1 MSASQESVGAII
13 VAAGRSER
21 MGGRDKL
28 FAAVGGKP
36 LLAHTL
42 GAFDACRSIGR
53 VVLVLS
59 PENMERGK
67 ELVAEAGFSKVAAIC
82 PGGERRQDS
91 VCNGLEALASCQW
104 VVVHDGARPLVTA
117 QLIERGLAAAKET
130 GAAIAALPIGDTV
143 KEVKPPDLIGRTLS
157 RGQLWA
163 AQTPQ
168 VFRYDILREAH
179 RRVQSEATDDAA
191 LVEELGYQ
199 VKVFEGSPRNIK
211 VTTAADLAL
220 VEALLAQ
227 GRAG

>member
-1 MSASQESVGAII
+1 MSASQESVGAI
-13 VAAGRSER
+13 VAAAGRSER

-28 FAAVGGKP
+28 FAVVGGKP
-36 LLAHTL
+36 LLAHALT
-42 GAFDACRSIGR
+42 AFDACRGVDR

-59 PENMERGK
+59 PENIERGR
-67 ELVAEAGFSKVAAIC
+67 ELVAEAGFSKVVAVC
-82 PGGERRQDS
+82 QGGERRQDS

-117 QLIERGLAAAKET
+117 DLIERGLEAAKET

-143 KEVKPPDLIGRTLS
+143 KEVEASGLVGRTLC

-179 RRVQSEATDDAA
+179 QRAQGEVTDDAA

-199 VKVFEGSPRNIK
+199 VRVFEGSPRNIK

>member
-1 MSASQESVGAII
+1 MSASRESVGAI
-13 VAAGRSER
+13 VAAAGRSER

-28 FAAVGGKP
+28 FAVVGGRP

-42 GAFDACRSIGR
+42 SAFDACRGVDR

-59 PENMERGK
+59 PENMERGR
-67 ELVAEAGFSKVAAIC
+67 ELVAEAGLSKVATVC
-82 PGGERRQDS
+82 QGGQRRQDS
-91 VCNGLEALASCQW
+91 VGNGLEALASCQW

-117 QLIERGLAAAKET
+117 ELIERGLEVAKET

-143 KEVKPPDLIGRTLS
+143 KEVEPSDIIGRTLA
-157 RGQLWA
+157 RGRLWA

-179 RRVQSEATDDAA
+179 QLAQAEASDDAA
-191 LVEELGYQ
+191 LVEKLGHR

-227 GRAG
+227 SRVG

>member
-1 MSASQESVGAII
+1 MSVSQESVGAII
-13 VAAGRSER
+13 AAAGRSER

-28 FAAVGGKP
+28 FAVVGGKP

-42 GAFDACRSIGR
+42 IAFDVCRGVDR

-59 PENMERGK
+59 PENMERGR
-67 ELVAEAGFSKVAAIC
+67 ELVAEAGLGKVAAVC
-82 PGGERRQDS
+82 QGGERRQDS

-117 QLIERGLAAAKET
+117 GLIERGLEAAKET
-130 GAAIAALPIGDTV
+130 GAAIAALPIADTV
-143 KEVKPPDLIGRTLS
+143 KEVEPPGLIGRTLS

-179 RRVQSEATDDAA
+179 QRAQGEATDDAA
-191 LVEELGYQ
+191 LVEKAGYR
-199 VKVFEGSPRNIK
+199 VKVFEGSSRNIK
-211 VTTAADLAL
+211 VTTAADLDI
-220 VEALLAQ
+220 VEAFLAQ

>member
-13 VAAGRSER
+13 AAAGRGER

-28 FAAVGGKP
+28 FAIVGGRP

-42 GAFDACRSIGR
+42 IAFDACPGVDS

-59 PENMERGK
+59 PENMERGR
-67 ELVAEAGFSKVAAIC
+67 ELVAQAGFDRVAAVC
-82 PGGERRQDS
+82 RGGERRQDS

-117 QLIERGLAAAKET
+117 ELIERGLEAAKET
-130 GAAIAALPIGDTV
+130 GAAIAALPIRDTV
-143 KEVKPPDLIGRTLS
+143 KEVEPPGLIGRTLC

-168 VFRYDILREAH
+168 VFRYDILRQAH
-179 RRVQSEATDDAA
+179 QRAQGEATDDAA
-191 LVEELGYQ
+191 LVERLGYQ

-211 VTTAADLAL
+211 VTTAADLAM

>member
-1 MSASQESVGAII
+1 MSASRESVGAII
-13 VAAGRSER
+13 AAAGRSQR
-21 MGGRDKL
+21 MGGSDKL
-28 FAAVGGKP
+28 FAVVGGEP

-42 GAFDACRSIGR
+42 SAFDVCRGVDR

-59 PENMERGK
+59 PESMEQGR
-67 ELVAEAGFSKVAAIC
+67 ELVTEAGFSKVTAVC
-82 PGGERRQDS
+82 QGGERRQDS
-91 VCNGLEALASCQW
+91 VRNGLEALASCQW

-117 QLIERGLAAAKET
+117 ELIERGLEAAKET

-143 KEVKPPDLIGRTLS
+143 KEVEPPGLIGRTLS

-179 RRVQSEATDDAA
+179 RQAQAEATDDAA
-191 LVEELGYQ
+191 LVEKLGYQ

>member
-1 MSASQESVGAII
+1 MSASQESVGVII
-13 VAAGRSER
+13 PAAGRSER

-28 FAAVGGKP
+28 FVVVRGKP

-42 GAFDACRSIGR
+42 TAFDVCPGVHR

-59 PENMERGK
+59 PENMERGR
-67 ELVAEAGFSKVAAIC
+67 ELVAEGGFDKVAAVC
-82 PGGERRQDS
+82 QGGERRQDS
-91 VCNGLEALASCQW
+91 VRNGLEALAPCQW

-117 QLIERGLAAAKET
+117 ELIERGLEAAKET
-130 GAAIAALPIGDTV
+130 GAAIAALPIRDTV
-143 KEVKPPDLIGRTLS
+143 KEVEPLGLIGRTLS

-168 VFRYDILREAH
+168 VFRYDILRQAH
-179 RRVQSEATDDAA
+179 QQAQGEATDDAT
-191 LVEELGYQ
+191 LVEKLGYQ
-199 VKVFEGSPRNIK
+199 VKVFEGSLGNIK

-220 VEALLAQ
+220 VETFLAQ

>member
-1 MSASQESVGAII
+1 
-13 VAAGRSER
+13 

-28 FAAVGGKP
+28 FAVVGGRP

-42 GAFDACRSIGR
+42 SAFDVCRGVDR

-59 PENMERGK
+59 PENMERGR
-67 ELVAEAGFSKVAAIC
+67 ELVAEAGFSKVAAVC
-82 PGGERRQDS
+82 QGGERRQDS

-117 QLIERGLAAAKET
+117 GLIERGLEAAKET
-130 GAAIAALPIGDTV
+130 GAAIAALPIADTV
-143 KEVKPPDLIGRTLS
+143 KEVEPPGLIGRTLS

-179 RRVQSEATDDAA
+179 QRAQGEATDDAA
-191 LVEELGYQ
+191 LVEEAGYR
-199 VKVFEGSPRNIK
+199 VKVFEGSPWNIK
-211 VTTAADLAL
+211 VTTAADLAI

>member
-1 MSASQESVGAII
+1 MLPSQESVGAII
-13 VAAGRSER
+13 AAAGRSER
-21 MGGRDKL
+21 MGGSDKL
-28 FAAVGGKP
+28 FAVVGGKP

-42 GAFDACRSIGR
+42 SAFQTCRGVDR

-59 PENMERGK
+59 PENMERGR
-67 ELVAEAGFSKVAAIC
+67 ELVAEAGFDKVAAVC
-82 PGGERRQDS
+82 QGGERRQDS
-91 VCNGLEALASCQW
+91 VRNGLEALASCQW

-117 QLIERGLAAAKET
+117 ELIERGLEAAKET

-143 KEVKPPDLIGRTLS
+143 KEVEPAGVIGRTVS

-168 VFRYDILREAH
+168 VFRYDMLREAH
-179 RRVQSEATDDAA
+179 ERAQGEATDDAA
-191 LVEELGYQ
+191 LVESLGYQ
-199 VKVFEGSPRNIK
+199 VKVFDGSPRNIK
-211 VTTAADLAL
+211 VTTAADLAV

>member
-13 VAAGRSER
+13 AAAGRSER
-21 MGGRDKL
+21 MGGSDKL
-28 FAAVGGKP
+28 FVVVGGKP

-42 GAFDACRSIGR
+42 IAFDACRGVDR

-59 PENMERGK
+59 PENMERGRG
-67 ELVAEAGFSKVAAIC
+67 LVTEAGFGKVTVC
-82 PGGERRQDS
+82 QGGERRQDS
-91 VCNGLEALASCQW
+91 VRNGLEALASCQW

-117 QLIERGLAAAKET
+117 ELIERGLEAAKET
-130 GAAIAALPIGDTV
+130 GAAIAALPIADTV
-143 KEVKPPDLIGRTLS
+143 KEVEPPGLIGRTLS

-179 RRVQSEATDDAA
+179 QRAQGEATDDAA
-191 LVEELGYQ
+191 LVEKAGYR
-199 VKVFEGSPRNIK
+199 VRVLEGSSRNIK
-211 VTTAADLAL
+211 VTTAADLAI

>member
-13 VAAGRSER
+13 AAAGRSKR
-21 MGGRDKL
+21 MGGGDKL
-28 FAAVGGKP
+28 FAVVGGKP

-42 GAFDACRSIGR
+42 SAFDGCRGVDR

-59 PENMERGK
+59 PENMERGR
-67 ELVAEAGFSKVAAIC
+67 ELVAEAGFSKVAAVC
-82 PGGERRQDS
+82 QGGERRQDS
-91 VCNGLEALASCQW
+91 VRNGLEALASCQW

-117 QLIERGLAAAKET
+117 GLIERGLEAAKET
-130 GAAIAALPIGDTV
+130 GAAIAALPIRDTV
-143 KEVKPPDLIGRTLS
+143 KEVESLGLIGRTLS

-179 RRVQSEATDDAA
+179 QRAEGEATDDAA
-191 LVEELGYQ
+191 LVEKLGYQ

>member
-1 MSASQESVGAII
+1 MSASQESVGAVIA
-13 VAAGRSER
+13 AAGRSER

-28 FAAVGGKP
+28 FAVVGGEP

-42 GAFDACRSIGR
+42 IAFDVCRGVDT

-59 PENMERGK
+59 PENMERGR
-67 ELVAEAGFSKVAAIC
+67 ELVAEGGFSKVVAVC
-82 PGGERRQDS
+82 RGGERRQDS
-91 VCNGLEALASCQW
+91 VRNGLKALASCQW

-117 QLIERGLAAAKET
+117 ELIERGLEAAKQT
-130 GAAIAALPIGDTV
+130 GAATAALPIRDTI
-143 KEVKPPDLIGRTLS
+143 KEVEPPGLIGRTLS

-179 RRVQSEATDDAA
+179 QRAQGEATDDAA
-191 LVEELGYQ
+191 LVEKLGYQ

>member
-1 MSASQESVGAII
+1 MLASQESVGAII
-13 VAAGRSER
+13 AAAGRSER

-28 FAAVGGKP
+28 FAVVGGEP

-42 GAFDACRSIGR
+42 IAFALCPGVDR
-53 VVLVLS
+53 VVLVVS
-59 PENMERGK
+59 PENVERGR
-67 ELVAEAGFSKVAAIC
+67 ELVAEAGFSKVAAVC
-82 PGGERRQDS
+82 QGGERRQDS
-91 VCNGLEALASCQW
+91 VRNGLEALASCQW

-117 QLIERGLAAAKET
+117 GLIERGLEAAKET
-130 GAAIAALPIGDTV
+130 GAAIAALPIADTV
-143 KEVKPPDLIGRTLS
+143 KEVEPPGLIGRTLS

-168 VFRYDILREAH
+168 VFRYDILRQAH
-179 RRVQSEATDDAA
+179 QRAPGEATDDAA
-191 LVEELGYQ
+191 LVEKLGYR

>member
-1 MSASQESVGAII
+1 MSASQGSVGAI
-13 VAAGRSER
+13 VAAAGRSER

-28 FAAVGGKP
+28 FAVVGGRP

-42 GAFDACRSIGR
+42 SAFDACRGVDT

-59 PENMERGK
+59 LGNIERGRG
-67 ELVAEAGFSKVAAIC
+67 LVAEAGFGKVATVC
-82 PGGERRQDS
+82 QGGQRRQDS
-91 VCNGLEALASCQW
+91 VRNGLEALASCQW

-117 QLIERGLAAAKET
+117 ELIERGLEVAKET
-130 GAAIAALPIGDTV
+130 GAAVAALPIGDTV
-143 KEVKPPDLIGRTLS
+143 KEVEPPDIIGRTLA
-157 RGQLWA
+157 RGGLWA

-179 RRVQSEATDDAA
+179 ELAEGEASDDAA
-191 LVEELGYQ
+191 LVEKLGHQ

-227 GRAG
+227 SRVG

>member
-1 MSASQESVGAII
+1 MSTSQESVGAII
-13 VAAGRSER
+13 AAAGRSGR

-28 FAAVGGKP
+28 FAVVGGRP

-42 GAFDACRSIGR
+42 IAFDVCRGVDR

-59 PENMERGK
+59 PESMERGR
-67 ELVAEAGFSKVAAIC
+67 ELVAEAGFSKVAAVC
-82 PGGERRQDS
+82 QGGERRQDS
-91 VCNGLEALASCQW
+91 VCNGLDALASCQW

-117 QLIERGLAAAKET
+117 ELIERGLEAAKET
-130 GAAIAALPIGDTV
+130 GAAIAALPIGDTI
-143 KEVKPPDLIGRTLS
+143 KEVEPPGLIGRTLS
-157 RGQLWA
+157 RGQLRA

-168 VFRYDILREAH
+168 VFRYDILRQAH
-179 RRVQSEATDDAA
+179 QRAQGEATDDAA
-191 LVEELGYQ
+191 LVEKLGYQ

-211 VTTAADLAL
+211 VTTTADLVI

>member
-1 MSASQESVGAII
+1 MSVSQESVGAII
-13 VAAGRSER
+13 AAAGRSER

-28 FAAVGGKP
+28 FAVVGGKP

-42 GAFDACRSIGR
+42 IAFDVCRGVDR

-59 PENMERGK
+59 PESIERGR
-67 ELVAEAGFSKVAAIC
+67 ELVSEAGFGKVAAVC
-82 PGGERRQDS
+82 QGGERRQDS

-117 QLIERGLAAAKET
+117 GLIERGLEAAKET
-130 GAAIAALPIGDTV
+130 GAAIAALPIADTV
-143 KEVKPPDLIGRTLS
+143 KEVEPPGLIGRTLS

-179 RRVQSEATDDAA
+179 QRAQGEATDDAA
-191 LVEELGYQ
+191 LVEKAGYR
-199 VKVFEGSPRNIK
+199 VKVFEGSSRNIK
-211 VTTAADLAL
+211 VTTAADLDI
-220 VEALLAQ
+220 VEAFLAQ

>member
-13 VAAGRSER
+13 AAAGRSER

-28 FAAVGGKP
+28 FAVVGGKP

-42 GAFDACRSIGR
+42 IAFDVCRGVDR

-59 PENMERGK
+59 PENIERGR
-67 ELVAEAGFSKVAAIC
+67 ELVAEAGLGKVAAVC
-82 PGGERRQDS
+82 QGGERRQDS

-117 QLIERGLAAAKET
+117 GLIERGLEAAKET
-130 GAAIAALPIGDTV
+130 GAAIAALPIADTV
-143 KEVKPPDLIGRTLS
+143 KEVEPPGLIGRTLS

-179 RRVQSEATDDAA
+179 QRAQGEATDDAA
-191 LVEELGYQ
+191 LVEKAGYR
-199 VKVFEGSPRNIK
+199 VKVFEGSSRNIK
-211 VTTAADLAL
+211 VTTAADLAI

>member
-13 VAAGRSER
+13 AAAGRSQR

-28 FAAVGGKP
+28 FAVVGGQP

-42 GAFDACRSIGR
+42 SAFAGCRGVHR

-59 PENMERGK
+59 PENMERGR
-67 ELVAEAGFSKVAAIC
+67 ELVAEAGFSKVAAVC
-82 PGGERRQDS
+82 QGGERRQDS
-91 VCNGLEALASCQW
+91 VRNGLEALASCQW

-117 QLIERGLAAAKET
+117 GLIERGLEAAKET

-143 KEVKPPDLIGRTLS
+143 KEVEPPGLIGRTLS
-157 RGQLWA
+157 RGGLWA

-179 RRVQSEATDDAA
+179 QRAQAEATDDAA

-199 VKVFEGSPRNIK
+199 VKVFEGSPRNMK
-211 VTTAADLAL
+211 VATAADLAL